1 MRKRIRFKSLL
12 RDSFVVIFCLSV
24 AGFFAYLFWQ
34 DLNSFTVR
42 GDKPEIG
49 TISFKHNIA
58 QRKFDDR
65 VVWERIATGT
75 KLYYGDTIRTSDL
88 AEAILTLSDG
98 TVLNLGENTMIK
110 VDLNA
115 NGGVRVLISGGDIQ
129 VDSTT
134 ARAGI
139 ELKLDDGSL
148 VNVGAGSSLA
158 AKSDSENGIHNVEV
172 KSGSAQVV
180 TESGKTTEL
189 TYGESVNVEK
199 GGEIQK
205 KAVTVIYPPKDV
217 KILSTRK
224 GLVPVRFEWKTSD
237 GAGVTIQTS
246 YSRDFTKIVTSNEI
260 SNSSSAEVRVP
271 GGIVFWRVFSEK
283 TKASPITG
291 RITVENVDAIEGIS
305 PASSASFRYRNAPPR
320 ISFRWSGNEYAEH
333 YRLLVSSTADMRSIV
348 SDTEVSGNFIALDS
362 LEDGDYWWQVTP
374 YYSINNLGYTGGSQA
389 IPFKITKTQQIRRP
403 ELAAPA
409 NNTQI
414 FYKKNIPAN
423 FIWKSELKD
432 STYELSIARDYDFTD
447 TVYSAETSDTR
458 LVREFTPEEL
468 SDGTYYWKI
477 LRKSDDAG
485 DKNPESEIRSFRVAR
500 YIPQDNKLLYPPEN
514 VLIEGAK
521 ITSTAFMWKLSD
533 EYSSKSNASV
543 LQISTTP
550 GFTTIQIERTTSAS
564 VLDNMNLPSG
574 NYWWRVG
581 VRDENGGLTGLTP
594 SRAFTV
600 LSELKPPEILSP
612 AQNQELMI
620 YNFAPVVV
628 SWKEVPDA
636 EYYTVKICDSKGNLI
651 KQKESV
657 RETMAQF
664 VLDGG
669 TYTCF
674 VQAIATPTRISA
686 VNERTFSV
694 RSPSSVLAQSPSDG
708 TRIAGLTALRNP
720 VIFSWIPGKDK
731 ANGYKFI
738 LSKLQKDGSYK
749 VVNTIDTTKNT
760 LSLNRLTEGTYSWK
774 IAASTM
780 TGIPLD
786 SKTRHFVIETTPGL
800 ASPVLTAPGRNFVID
815 GAYLKKNRA
824 IEFAWKEV
832 TGATAYNFVLYKLD
846 SAGRRKLIYSEKNTK
861 ASNVR
866 IKDLSIFDVGNFEW
880 AVTPYSYA
888 KDGYLEQKGTA
899 SVGVF
904 KIDFAAPTKVEG
916 VQPGKMYGN

>member
-1 MRKRIRFKSLL
+1 
-12 RDSFVVIFCLSV
+12 
-24 AGFFAYLFWQ
+24 
-34 DLNSFTVR
+34 
-42 GDKPEIG
+42 
-49 TISFKHNIA
+49 
-58 QRKFDDR
+58 
-65 VVWERIATGT
+65 
-75 KLYYGDTIRTSDL
+75 
-88 AEAILTLSDG
+88 
-98 TVLNLGENTMIK
+98 
-110 VDLNA
+110 
-115 NGGVRVLISGGDIQ
+115 
-129 VDSTT
+129 
-134 ARAGI
+134 
-139 ELKLDDGSL
+139 
-148 VNVGAGSSLA
+148 
-158 AKSDSENGIHNVEV
+158 
-172 KSGSAQVV
+172 
-180 TESGKTTEL
+180 
-189 TYGESVNVEK
+189 
-199 GGEIQK
+199 
-205 KAVTVIYPPKDV
+205 
-217 KILSTRK
+217 
-224 GLVPVRFEWKTSD
+224 
-237 GAGVTIQTS
+237 
-246 YSRDFTKIVTSNEI
+246 
-260 SNSSSAEVRVP
+260 
-271 GGIVFWRVFSEK
+271 
-283 TKASPITG
+283 
-291 RITVENVDAIEGIS
+291 
-305 PASSASFRYRNAPPR
+305 
-320 ISFRWSGNEYAEH
+320 
-333 YRLLVSSTADMRSIV
+333 
-348 SDTEVSGNFIALDS
+348 
-362 LEDGDYWWQVTP
+362 
-374 YYSINNLGYTGGSQA
+374 
-389 IPFKITKTQQIRRP
+389 
-403 ELAAPA
+403 
-409 NNTQI
+409 
-414 FYKKNIPAN
+414 
-423 FIWKSELKD
+423 
-432 STYELSIARDYDFTD
+432 
-447 TVYSAETSDTR
+447 
-458 LVREFTPEEL
+458 
-468 SDGTYYWKI
+468 
-477 LRKSDDAG
+477 
-485 DKNPESEIRSFRVAR
+485 
-500 YIPQDNKLLYPPEN
+500 
-514 VLIEGAK
+514 
-521 ITSTAFMWKLSD
+521 
-533 EYSSKSNASV
+533 
-543 LQISTTP
+543 
-550 GFTTIQIERTTSAS
+550 
-564 VLDNMNLPSG
+564 
-574 NYWWRVG
+574 
-581 VRDENGGLTGLTP
+581 
-594 SRAFTV
+594 
-600 LSELKPPEILSP
+600 
-612 AQNQELMI
+612 MI

-888 KDGYLEQKGTA
+888 KDGYLEQKGSA